1 MLTFYNE
8 LHAQHRGRH
17 EFFRGALV
25 PCFEK
30 PERADAVLA
39 ELDRKSVV

>member
-8 LHAQHRGRH
+8 LHAQHRGRY
-17 EFFRGALV
+17 EIFRGEMV

-39 ELDRKSVV
+39 VSDPTSG